1 MSVARKNMPTTCLL
15 LDRGAVIDV
24 IDKFGGTPLIMACVS
39 GIWLRDEGWPLF
51 QEILRRSSAKTRCAR
66 WRNGYYTSAVDLLAR
81 SLNRYLLPSQEA
93 GMRAQKRRCWA
104 IAELLASGAP
114 VRPKYAAPVLPIAAQ
129 LSARQE
135 AELAARRAEL
145 SSWRAHETF
154 VGMSLDVKELR
165 KAERELEEKRARVA
179 ALERELRELEG
190 GQRETEG
197 SSGGSEGGEG
207 DDESESD
214 CAEEGCAGVTA
225 LERRMSGLGLWHSGR
240 RGSGR
245 RRRQQCP
252 ARAAA
257 APS

>member
-1 MSVARKNMPTTCLL
+1 
-15 LDRGAVIDV
+15 
-24 IDKFGGTPLIMACVS
+24 
-39 GIWLRDEGWPLF
+39 
-51 QEILRRSSAKTRCAR
+51 
-66 WRNGYYTSAVDLLAR
+66 
-81 SLNRYLLPSQEA
+81 
-93 GMRAQKRRCWA
+93 
-104 IAELLASGAP
+104 
-114 VRPKYAAPVLPIAAQ
+114 
-129 LSARQE
+129 
-135 AELAARRAEL
+135 
-145 SSWRAHETF
+145 
-154 VGMSLDVKELR
+154 MSLDVKELR

-190 GQRETEG
+190 GQRETES

-225 LERRMSGLGLWHSGR
+225 LERRMSGLGLRHSGR